1 MSRLPTTL
9 TAAEQDLSAIKGG
22 EWTDREFPLGP
33 RERPTRRQIIFKQSV
48 LNEIY
53 THGRSAPDIEVCG
66 VLVGNVYQDA
76 MGPFVFVE
84 ACIRGNFSTGK
95 AAQVTFTGKTWTH
108 IQEVMDQSYPDM
120 RILGWYHTHPGHG
133 IFLSDMDLFIHKHFF
148 NLPWHVAFVFDPQN
162 QEEGL
167 FAWRS
172 ANMAIE
178 SFVVQKDMPPIG
190 QKVARRVP
198 EPYSPPVQYAT
209 DGGNGAAAP
218 AASGSATPQ
227 AAAPPAGNEN
237 VPPSVRPAAT
247 AEVNELS
254 ARIQTLEKRQRWVT
268 AALALAVLVAVAWPI
283 VLSALAILRPSSEE
297 HQNNGLPEGVPQ
309 LVQPEQAQAPK
320 SPTGAATPARS
331 TDNPR
336 TASAAGQQ
344 P

>member
-1 MSRLPTTL
+1 
-9 TAAEQDLSAIKGG
+9 
-22 EWTDREFPLGP
+22 
-33 RERPTRRQIIFKQSV
+33 
-48 LNEIY
+48 
-53 THGRSAPDIEVCG
+53 
-66 VLVGNVYQDA
+66 
-76 MGPFVFVE
+76 
-84 ACIRGNFSTGK
+84 
-95 AAQVTFTGKTWTH
+95 
-108 IQEVMDQSYPDM
+108 
-120 RILGWYHTHPGHG
+120 
-133 IFLSDMDLFIHKHFF
+133 MDLFIHKHFF

-209 DGGNGAAAP
+209 DGGNGSVPGVAALTQVNALAP
-218 AASGSATPQ
+218 TETSAVSQP
-227 AAAPPAGNEN
+227 NLN

-254 ARIQTLEKRQRWVT
+254 ARIQILEKRQRWVT

-283 VLSALAILRPSSEE
+283 VLSALAILRPTSEE
-297 HQNNGLPEGVPQ
+297 QQPAGIPPNV
-309 LVQPEQAQAPK
+309 VQPEQAQAPK
-320 SPTGAATPARS
+320 NPAGAAARS

-336 TASAAGQQ
+336 TASAGQQ
-344 P
+344 